1 MANDA
6 LRRVRRLTV
15 RHWLPIVT
23 ICPVNN
29 LPDLIYISVEFSSW
43 IELYKVRK
51 MIRKCVSWKRIFM
64 EDVADQISELFP
76 YADSVT
82 VRLAFSRHVV
92 RLDHVKPTAASKSSE
107 R

>member
-29 LPDLIYISVEFSSW
+29 LPDLIYVSVEFSTFV
-43 IELYKVRK
+43 ELYKARK
-51 MIRKCVSWKRIFM
+51 MIRKCASWKRMYM
-64 EDVADQISELFP
+64 EDIAEAISELFP
-76 YADSVT
+76 QAESVT
-82 VRLAFSRHVV
+82 VRLAFNRHVV
-92 RLDHVKPTAASKSSE
+92 RLDHIKPTVASTPSE